1 MLLEK
6 LTIAFGDESL
16 AKELIERFEKDD
28 IVGLDEAKLAS
39 ALGSLPMAQKI
50 IQSAEIDEAEL
61 ANCLASADLA
71 KALLDL
77 RKPKSKPKERRARR
91 TQVEVDA
98 EKAEIAIAN
107 LDQDG
112 DGDVDADD
120 LSILQKAAKKVKKIV
135 SKD

>member
-6 LTIAFGDESL
+6 LTIAFGDQAL

-50 IQSAEIDEAEL
+50 LKSAEIDEAEL
-61 ANCLASADLA
+61 ANCLASPELA
-71 KALLDL
+71 KALLGL
-77 RKPKSKPKERRARR
+77 REPKDQAKKPRKRRK
-91 TQVEVDA
+91 QVEVDA
-98 EKAEIAIAN
+98 EKVAEAIAN

-112 DGDVDADD
+112 DGDVDAED
-120 LSILQKAAKKVKKIV
+120 LSILEKAAKKLKKIV
-135 SKD
+135 KKD